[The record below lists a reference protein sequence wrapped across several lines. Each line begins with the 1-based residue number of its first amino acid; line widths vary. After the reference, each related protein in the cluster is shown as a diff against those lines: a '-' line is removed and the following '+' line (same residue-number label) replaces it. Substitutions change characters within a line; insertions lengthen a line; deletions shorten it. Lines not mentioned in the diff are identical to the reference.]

1 MEQIRE
7 YLPFLIPII
16 LIELALIVAALI
28 DWAKRPKTRG
38 SKWLWLAIILLVQ
51 WIGPI
56 AYFVYGREEA

>member
-1 MEQIRE
+1 MEFIKDN
-7 YLPFLIPII
+7 LVLFIPII
-16 LIELALIVAALI
+16 VIQLTLMVAALI
-28 DWAKRPKTRG
+28 DWAKRPHTRG